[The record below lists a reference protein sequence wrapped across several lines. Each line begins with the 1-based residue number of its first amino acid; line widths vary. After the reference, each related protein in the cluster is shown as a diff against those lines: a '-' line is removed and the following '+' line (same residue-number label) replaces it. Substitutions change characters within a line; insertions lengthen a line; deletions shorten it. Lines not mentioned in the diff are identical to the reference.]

1 LDNEKEGREL
11 TDDVNIDP
19 EWKNH
24 PNLRKLARALLN
36 IAREEAARQEAAK
49 TERASEVKPPKEAA

>member
-1 LDNEKEGREL
+1 LADA
-11 TDDVNIDP
+11 VNIDP

-36 IAREEAARQEAAK
+36 ITREELARQEAAK
-49 TERASEVKPPKEAA
+49 SEHASEVKPPKEAA